1 MKLAM
6 EEPVTN
12 SPPAPSDMPNSGAS
26 QRRICRSTSIGMC
39 SRPPRLA
46 LSPAASISPS
56 IPATEP
62 PPCTQPMK
70 PGWTLPVA

>member
-6 EEPVTN
+6 LEPVTN
-12 SPPAPSDMPNSGAS
+12 SPPAPSGMPNTGPS
-26 QRRICRSTSIGMC
+26 QRRICRSTSMGMC

-62 PPCTQPMK
+62 PPWTQPMN
-70 PGWTLPVA
+70 PGCTLPVP